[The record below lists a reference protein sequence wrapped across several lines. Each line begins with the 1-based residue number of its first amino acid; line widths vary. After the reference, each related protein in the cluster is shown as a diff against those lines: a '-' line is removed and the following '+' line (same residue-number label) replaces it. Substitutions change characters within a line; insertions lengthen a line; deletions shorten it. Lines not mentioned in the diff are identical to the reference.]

1 MASLQAYFMGPV
13 SEFCTMQTSEEQKQ
27 EVCRMEMEPEV
38 GKGAEGGYPLG
49 SSPPRTCSV
58 MGWVQWG
65 LVPVLGQSG

>member
-38 GKGAEGGYPLG
+38 GRGAEGGYPLG
-49 SSPPRTCSV
+49 SSPLRTCSV